1 MLFGPQKPFV
11 DLSIA
16 GTPSGWIIGGSLK
29 EFTYRD
35 VHHGEVDEI
44 SFKLADGSG
53 LWRGGWGIDEGTEV
67 SGLMGYAGLMGAKVP
82 CGLYTVGETEA
93 QGDGG
98 GDVAVFHAQSAFT
111 SKELRTERSEAFEKM
126 KLAAIIQKGADRHGF
141 EVVGEIPDLYFE
153 RITQDKQ
160 SDLSFWT
167 RLAEDWGCY
176 FSIKGNQLVFTTRE
190 SIESLPAVRYFELIA
205 GDRATRY
212 SLRKSTHKLY
222 AKAEVKYLHPKTKK
236 LLKAEVEDD
245 RVPSGDTLKL
255 DDRAETLA
263 HAEQMCKARLAREND
278 RLGTGKITVVGD
290 PLLLAGQVVQ
300 LGATYG
306 KYTGRWLVTAARH
319 RFNASGYTTTI
330 NIKALK

>member
-1 MLFGPQKPFV
+1 MIFGPQKPFV

-16 GTPSGWIIGGSLK
+16 GAPTGWLLGGALK
-29 EFTYRD
+29 EITYRD

-44 SFKLADGSG
+44 TFKLADGSG

-67 SGLMGYAGLMGAKVP
+67 SGLMGYAGLLGAKMP

-98 GDVAVFHAQSAFT
+98 GDTAIFHAQAAFT
-111 SKELRTERSEAFEKM
+111 SKELRTERSEAFEQM
-126 KLAAIIQKGADRHGF
+126 ELSAVIQKGADRHGL
-141 EVVGEIPDLYFE
+141 EVVGDIPVLRFE
-153 RITQDKQ
+153 RLSQEKQ

-176 FSIKGNQLVFTTRE
+176 FSVKGSQLVFTSRE
-190 SIESLPAVRYFELIA
+190 SIEDMPAVRHFELIS

-222 AKAEVKYLHPKTKK
+222 AKAEAKYLHPKSKK
-236 LLKAEVEDD
+236 LLKAEIEDD

-255 DDRAETLA
+255 DDRAETQA
-263 HAEQMCKARLAREND
+263 HAERQAKARLAREND
-278 RLGTGKITVVGD
+278 GLGTGKITVVGD
-290 PLLLAGQVVQ
+290 PLLVAGQVVQ
-300 LGATYG
+300 LGDTYG
-306 KYTGRWLVTAARH
+306 KYAGRWLVTAARH

-330 NIKALK
+330 NIKVI

>member
-1 MLFGPQKPFV
+1 MIFGPQKPFV

-16 GTPSGWIIGGSLK
+16 GAPTGWLLGGALK

-44 SFKLADGSG
+44 TFKLADGSG

-67 SGLMGYAGLMGAKVP
+67 SGLMGYAGLLGAKVP

-98 GDVAVFHAQSAFT
+98 GDTAIFHAQAAFT
-111 SKELRTERSEAFEKM
+111 SKELRTERSEAFEQM
-126 KLAAIIQKGADRHGF
+126 ELAAVIQKGADRHGL
-141 EVVGEIPDLYFE
+141 EVVGDIPDLRFE
-153 RITQDKQ
+153 RLSQEKQ
-160 SDLSFWT
+160 SDLNFWT

-176 FSIKGNQLVFTTRE
+176 FSVKGSQLVFTSRE
-190 SIESLPAVRYFELIA
+190 SIEDMPAIRHFELIS

-222 AKAEVKYLHPKTKK
+222 AKAEAKYLHPKTKK
-236 LLKAEVEDD
+236 LLKAEIEDD

-255 DDRAETLA
+255 DDRAETQA
-263 HAEQMCKARLAREND
+263 HAERQATARLAREND
-278 RLGTGKITVVGD
+278 GLGTGKITVVGD
-290 PLLLAGQVVQ
+290 PLLVAGQVVQ
-300 LGATYG
+300 LGLTYG
-306 KYTGRWLVTAARH
+306 KYAGRWLVTAARH

-330 NIKALK
+330 NIKVLK